1 MTVTGMIMNL
11 LPIILLIG
19 VWIFFM
25 RRMSKAKPAVDTQ
38 LACMTAQ
45 VEETRRMNQT
55 LERIAIALE
64 ERRSA

>member
-1 MTVTGMIMNL
+1 MSVTKIFFDL

-25 RRMSKAKPAVDTQ
+25 RRMSKAKPAIDTQ

-55 LERIAIALE
+55 LERIAVALE
-64 ERRSA
+64 ERRGA

>member
-25 RRMSKAKPAVDTQ
+25 RQMKKSPAVDAQ

-55 LERIAIALE
+55 LERIAVALE
-64 ERRSA
+64 ERRGA

>member
-1 MTVTGMIMNL
+1 MTVTGMFFNL

-25 RRMSKAKPAVDTQ
+25 RQIKKSPTVDAQ

-45 VEETRRMNQT
+45 IEETRRMNQT
-55 LERIAIALE
+55 LERIAVALE
-64 ERRSA
+64 ERRDA

>member
-1 MTVTGMIMNL
+1 MSVTKIFFDM
-11 LPIILLIG
+11 LPILLLIG

-25 RRMSKAKPAVDTQ
+25 RQMKKSPAVDTP

-55 LERIAIALE
+55 LERIAVALE
-64 ERRSA
+64 ERRGA

>member
-1 MTVTGMIMNL
+1 MSVTKIFFDL

-25 RRMSKAKPAVDTQ
+25 RRMSNAKPAVDTQ

-55 LERIAIALE
+55 LERIAVALE
-64 ERRSA
+64 ERRGG

>member
-1 MTVTGMIMNL
+1 MSVTKIFFDL

-25 RRMSKAKPAVDTQ
+25 RRMSSAKPAVDTQ

-55 LERIAIALE
+55 LERIAVALE
-64 ERRSA
+64 ERRGA

>member
-1 MTVTGMIMNL
+1 MSVTKIFFDL

-25 RRMSKAKPAVDTQ
+25 RRMSHAKPAVDTQ

-55 LERIAIALE
+55 LERIAVALE
-64 ERRSA
+64 ERRGG